1 MLKKLKLRYRW
12 PLLKFAILAVY
23 GLWGCNGFLDK
34 KSNNNLVTPNTLE
47 SLQMLL
53 DSPNDMNFNVPG
65 YGQASADDHFLV
77 DNTFNGLS
85 ERDRNRYLWK
95 VFDEIFNNDWAKG
108 YVPVYQANLVLD
120 QLNGIERTAKNAAAY
135 DNVKGSALFYRA
147 YHYLAL
153 LWTYSHVY
161 DKRTASNEY
170 GIVLRENS
178 DPNVPSRRA
187 SKEESYNQ
195 VVQDLKEA
203 VKLLPLR
210 SIHPMR
216 PSKIAAYATLA
227 RTYLSMSAYSS
238 AYVYVDTALY
248 YHDDLL
254 DYGDPEEVNLSSA
267 TPFGQFNK
275 EIVFYTEV
283 ATTHPTTHPTI
294 CFIDTILYNSYE
306 QDDLRKSAFFTE
318 NLDGYPSFK
327 GTYAATNTLFTG
339 IATDELYY
347 IRAECG
353 VRIGHLQQALNDL
366 NVVLKSRWKKE
377 SFSRFESDHPQ
388 VLLMK
393 ILEERRRGLLMRGL
407 RWIDIKRL
415 NAESANITLKRKVNG
430 EEHILAPDDNMFALP
445 IPADVVEITGIP
457 QNEY

>member
-1 MLKKLKLRYRW
+1 FKTNEMLDKLNLGYRW
-12 PLLKFAILAVY
+12 SLLQLAIFAVC
-23 GLWGCNGFLDK
+23 GLWGCSGFLDK
-34 KSNNNLVTPNTLE
+34 KSNSNLVTPNTLE

-108 YVPVYQANLVLD
+108 YIPVYQANLVLD
-120 QLNGIERTAKNAAAY
+120 QLNGIERTVKNAAAY
-135 DNVKGSALFYRA
+135 DNVKGGALFYRA
-147 YHYLAL
+147 YQYLAL
-153 LWTYSHVY
+153 LWTYAHVY

-187 SKEESYNQ
+187 SMEESYNQ

-203 VKLLPLR
+203 IKLLPLR

-227 RTYLSMSAYSS
+227 RTYLSMSEYSS
-238 AYVYVDTALY
+238 AYAYADSALY

-267 TPFGQFNK
+267 TPFGQ
-275 EIVFYTEV
+275 
-283 ATTHPTTHPTI
+283 
-294 CFIDTILYNSYE
+294 
-306 QDDLRKSAFFTE
+306 
-318 NLDGYPSFK
+318 
-327 GTYAATNTLFTG
+327 
-339 IATDELYY
+339 
-347 IRAECG
+347 
-353 VRIGHLQQALNDL
+353 
-366 NVVLKSRWKKE
+366 
-377 SFSRFESDHPQ
+377 
-388 VLLMK
+388 
-393 ILEERRRGLLMRGL
+393 
-407 RWIDIKRL
+407 
-415 NAESANITLKRKVNG
+415 
-430 EEHILAPDDNMFALP
+430 
-445 IPADVVEITGIP
+445 
-457 QNEY
+457 